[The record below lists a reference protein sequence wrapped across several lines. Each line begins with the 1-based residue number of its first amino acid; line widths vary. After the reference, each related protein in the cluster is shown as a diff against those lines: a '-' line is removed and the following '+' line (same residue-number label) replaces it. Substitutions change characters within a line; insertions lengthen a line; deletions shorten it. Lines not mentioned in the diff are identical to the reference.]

1 MWLLCS
7 HWPLP
12 LVQPSGKV
20 AATFRE
26 KMWQL
31 FECILYCHGRTLN
44 NKINRLYKRC
54 LRLIYNNKHSTFH
67 ELLKRDCFGSFHIQN
82 LQFLVMKMYKLAKG
96 ISPTIMQ
103 EMFKFQNSSTYNLR
117 SQNTFEIPFRNNG
130 YNSTKSISYLG
141 PNVWELVLD
150 NLKLKELTHCPVS
163 KNK

>member
-1 MWLLCS
+1 
-7 HWPLP
+7 
-12 LVQPSGKV
+12 
-20 AATFRE
+20 
-26 KMWQL
+26 
-31 FECILYCHGRTLN
+31 
-44 NKINRLYKRC
+44 
-54 LRLIYNNKHSTFH
+54 
-67 ELLKRDCFGSFHIQN
+67 
-82 LQFLVMKMYKLAKG
+82 MKMYKLAKG